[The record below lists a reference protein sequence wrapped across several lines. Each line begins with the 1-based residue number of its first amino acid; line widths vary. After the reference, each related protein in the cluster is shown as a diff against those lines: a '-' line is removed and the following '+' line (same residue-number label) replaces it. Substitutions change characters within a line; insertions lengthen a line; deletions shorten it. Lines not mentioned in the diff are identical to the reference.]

1 MCEVVESAMNAR
13 QLVSAAVANMF
24 VHKNSLK
31 ILTYLP
37 KKKQD
42 RHNIH
47 TTKYLAGGS
56 DSTDCE
62 AQLPEEA
69 TYFMAMDSAV
79 LAALSW
85 FRSWRKLA
93 AFVDVLVES

>member
-1 MCEVVESAMNAR
+1 M
-13 QLVSAAVANMF
+13 
-24 VHKNSLK
+24 
-31 ILTYLP
+31 
-37 KKKQD
+37 
-42 RHNIH
+42 
-47 TTKYLAGGS
+47 AGGT
-56 DSTDCE
+56 DSTDCQ